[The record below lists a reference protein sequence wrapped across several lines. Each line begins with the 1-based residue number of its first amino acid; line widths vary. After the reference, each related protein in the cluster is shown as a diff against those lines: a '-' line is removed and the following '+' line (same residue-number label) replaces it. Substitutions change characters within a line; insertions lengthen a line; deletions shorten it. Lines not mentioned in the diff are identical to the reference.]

1 MFIADCFIHRVP
13 AGMLPLETW
22 SPWASAVLWAR
33 LCGTMFSR
41 SPPSQDPEKVSASS
55 KCDIEIKSTCGKKKK
70 GENQVLYLCVCV
82 CVIKMGS
89 KKVQQ
94 SHAKKKKKQPSSGG
108 STRNNACDSEEN
120 VIDIVIQ
127 VWGILF
133 TCHLRRRHFWST
145 LWLGVR
151 KVCH

>member
-1 MFIADCFIHRVP
+1 MWKKEEGRK
-13 AGMLPLETW
+13 
-22 SPWASAVLWAR
+22 SS
-33 LCGTMFSR
+33 S
-41 SPPSQDPEKVSASS
+41 VS
-55 KCDIEIKSTCGKKKK
+55 
-70 GENQVLYLCVCV
+70 VCVCV

-133 TCHLRRRHFWST
+133 TCHLRRRHF
-145 LWLGVR
+145 
-151 KVCH
+151 